1 MFSVVIP
8 LYNKELSIRNTLQ
21 SVLDQ
26 TFEDYDIIVIND
38 GSTDN
43 SASIVEEISDP
54 RIRLIHQEN
63 LGVSTARNR
72 GINEARKEWIALLD
86 GDDLW
91 LEDHLSTL
99 ADMIKQFPEEKV
111 FATSYIRSNENLP
124 KKQDNSIEVI
134 EDYFKR
140 VVNGHFV
147 WTGIMCIHKQVFEK
161 VGNFNTK
168 ICRGEDLDQWAR
180 IGHSY
185 KYIKSKK
192 VTALY
197 KIDSENRLTGKKSN
211 YHESILSLIDL
222 KNKTGYERKYFRN
235 MLRKRIITSI
245 RHLDIQEIITI
256 ISKHN
261 IDLLK

>member
-8 LYNKELSIRNTLQ
+8 LYNKRLSIRNTLQ

-26 TFEDYDIIVIND
+26 TFENFEVIVVND

-43 SASIVEEISDP
+43 SASIVEKFSDP

-63 LGVSTARNR
+63 QGVSAARNR
-72 GINEARKEWIALLD
+72 GIQEARNEWIALLD

-91 LEDHLSTL
+91 LEDQL
-99 ADMIKQFPEEKV
+99 ATFAYMIKLFPEEKV

-147 WTGIMCIHKQVFEK
+147 WTGIMCIHNQVFK
-161 VGNFNTK
+161 IVGDFNTK

-180 IGHSY
+180 IGESY
-185 KYIKSKK
+185 QYIKSKK

-197 KIDSENRLTGKKSN
+197 KIDSENRLTGKKSDYN
-211 YHESILSLIDL
+211 QSILSLIDL
-222 KNKTGYERKYFRN
+222 KNKTGHERSYFRN
-235 MLRKRIITSI
+235 MLRRRIITNV

-261 IDLLK
+261 IELLK